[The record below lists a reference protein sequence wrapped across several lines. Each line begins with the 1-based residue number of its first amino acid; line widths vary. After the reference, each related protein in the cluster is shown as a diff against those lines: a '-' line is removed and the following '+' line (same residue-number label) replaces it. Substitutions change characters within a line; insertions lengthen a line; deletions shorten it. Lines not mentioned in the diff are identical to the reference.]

1 MDIINP
7 SSYNKVEVPDNSAV
21 LGITTKNDT
30 NDAIYKVFS
39 KLNDVPQLNV
49 SINWNNFP
57 NTEIDMLM
65 KYFDVSLSEIA
76 AYIVQNYATNDL
88 VTQAVEKELNERI

>member
-1 MDIINP
+1 MDP
-7 SSYNKVEVPDNSAV
+7 DSYNKVEAPDNSAV

-49 SINWNNFP
+49 SINWDNFP
-57 NTEIDMLM
+57 KTEIDMLM

-76 AYIVQNYATNDL
+76 AYIVDNYATNDL
-88 VTQAVEKELNERI
+88 VTQAIEKELNERI